1 MIEGMRLAVHPGDGL
16 VGRFGNT
23 VLVVAAD
30 GVGRARTGQIIDICR
45 QSAQSGDGRLL
56 ARRLAGLLAEAQPDD
71 VGSFCALAPAPGG
84 LAVILHGDLAMRAG
98 ETTLSGRESATWV
111 DRVLPG
117 PLDFVAVGA
126 GSPAG
131 GHHFNLRE
139 GVVPGVGLSLI
150 SAGSPSTHETQPAPA
165 TVPVSA
171 PVPPAPVVAPAP
183 SVSSEPTA
191 AFAPPGPEESPPALA
206 EPFQAVS
213 LVGGRPNEPRPPLP
227 VLGAEGAQ
235 AEDQAPA
242 GPTVQGIV
250 CSRGHFNNPKALYCS
265 SCGISTVQQTRNLQP
280 GVRPPLGII
289 VLDDGSTYS
298 LDSDYVFGWDPSPDP
313 VVVSGQARAVVLR
326 DAENTIWQ
334 MHTEIRLQGW
344 DVAVVDRG
352 SPVGTFVYPP
362 GSPGWVRLA
371 PDTPTPVRS
380 GTYVLVGRRTLVFD
394 SHHER

>member
-23 VLVVAAD
+23 LLVVAAD

-56 ARRLAGLLAEAQPDD
+56 ARRLAGLLAETQPDE
-71 VGSFCALAPAPGG
+71 VGSFCALAPTPGG
-84 LAVILHGDLAMRAG
+84 LAVILHGDLAVRAG

-117 PLDFVAVGA
+117 PLDFVTVGA

-131 GHHFNLRE
+131 GHHFDLRE
-139 GVVPGVGLSLI
+139 GVVPGAGLSLI
-150 SAGSPSTHETQPAPA
+150 
-165 TVPVSA
+165 
-171 PVPPAPVVAPAP
+171 PVVAPAAPPAPPP
-183 SVSSEPTA
+183 SPSEPTT
-191 AFAPPGPEESPPALA
+191 AFAPPAPEAAPPAPA
-206 EPFQAVS
+206 DPFQAVS
-213 LVGGRPNEPRPPLP
+213 LVGAGPDEPRPPLP

-344 DVAVVDRG
+344 DVTVVDRG

-371 PDTPTPVRS
+371 PDTPIPVRS